1 MPVNTSSTGAT
12 YGKSSDP
19 LCPLGFHPQVR
30 WPTRCKR
37 CFRDYKEHTDSL
49 DQKKFGDLGAK
60 KVEEDPW
67 SVRKTSFQK
76 SRSVDVAMDGSGAAA
91 SRFADYTTTASAAK
105 ETKAEEDIPDWKRR
119 MLERQK
125 KDQEKKEEEEA
136 KNRNFGFVP
145 GTTLHS
151 SYVNK
156 SYDTDSRLS
165 SWGSASNLRAS
176 SYSNL
181 AEAEEDSSSYRR
193 TKESSTESSRA
204 SVSRTS
210 RSSVEKAPAEMTPYE
225 KYLQRKREQEKKDEE
240 ESNKK
245 EEAKKEEERR
255 KEREKR
261 REEERKREE
270 EIEKE
275 RVRKRE
281 KEREER
287 RLEEERKRKE
297 EEEKEK
303 RRREE
308 RKKIEEETKAKAN
321 QTNTWGR
328 GGGKATPEPETPKAK
343 PRWGAAAA
351 KKEEAAPA
359 PAGAPATPKWGVPA
373 AKPPPADEAV
383 PKKKPWEKPSAAA
396 KSTLP
401 SLGEV
406 GPKKTTASSTANS
419 TPRKTSE
426 SDSEASVSI
435 SSKMASSAHTDN
447 DAEVK
452 GLKNQVD
459 SLNNELKAVKSRND
473 VLERLQ
479 KDTKTPMTMES
490 AKAAEATSE
499 LMKAREK
506 VREQDTMVASLTKEK
521 KALTLKMKEL
531 ESTLERRPQVSETQ
545 KTITELQTKLK
556 FVERKCEDMSVENEE
571 LRSNVQNLEVELEE
585 VQDNFREDEADEYR
599 TLKRELENSAKNC
612 RVLQFKLKKTEKSL
626 NDTQSDLG
634 EAESKLKSLSGGSN
648 ALDSINK
655 VRQLEKDLEGKTMQI
670 ARLDAELKTTK
681 AAAGGSGPRKGGP
694 GPCLSRTGSVERNVE
709 DQLLKDL
716 QDSIERENDLKE
728 QLSIAEEDAGE
739 ARKKLS
745 RLEDEN
751 ESLSGQLKRMSTKK
765 SGTRRSPSPYNRNS
779 VTEKDEGISEDGEE
793 LSPGELKVQLEVA
806 EQETGLLRK
815 KVENL
820 LTENL
825 KITKEVKDLT
835 SKVSEAKKSSSVGSY
850 GRMGTSQNST
860 DKKVAELQDEVNTF
874 RVKLIEKDR
883 EVERLETQ
891 VKASK
896 TNGKTLKRTGS
907 QDEDLLKKLN
917 VIENEADVLRKKT
930 SELEAENDSLK
941 SSKPGAGAAG
951 SQIKLA
957 KEKTALEEKVKGLET
972 KLKDANK
979 KVVELEE
986 SSKGSM
992 KVNLEVDRLKRE
1004 KTGLESELTKL
1015 KDATS
1020 AEKRKVDKMERDLA
1034 SVTEK
1039 SEKAQRELIAAE
1051 REKRRSDEDKTKA
1064 EAQVSR
1070 LETDLRSVT
1079 REKDRY
1085 KDECD
1090 TARQKNRENLTQTQ
1104 EGMKAFKDQIDILK
1118 QELQDEKRAGRD
1130 SKRQMDEKARL
1141 SETEMNG
1148 MRRELDRNEK
1158 EAAEKGNRVRELE
1171 EKISDMED
1179 KWAKSKRINQQRKDK
1194 IDKLEAQLE
1203 SGTGGKDSSL
1213 AEAESKI
1220 ADLERQ
1226 LANSSLSTETNKL
1239 KRDLEAAN
1247 KEKKDQA
1254 KKRSDLEEEL
1264 AVLKAKLTSE
1274 KNDMSSG
1281 FGNMKDDYN
1290 TIKSELSAL
1299 RATYNTKSDEWIKEK
1314 LDLERQVSDMENAI
1328 KSSAGNGWDAERN
1341 RFKSIIE
1348 DRDSQITNLKIE
1360 YDVSKS
1366 QLATAR
1372 KESEDVKQKLQDY
1385 EKMNR
1390 YGKSAAS
1397 TTSSQDKGEVDDLK
1411 KQLASEQKER
1421 KSDLNNTKMKYDSKI
1436 AIMTEE
1442 IHALK
1447 SQSSKYRRER
1457 ETYKEMFEGVQKK
1470 LTEKGGKLSQSDAA
1484 AELNTALSKINDMSY
1499 QLHVLE
1505 DELADAKMEA
1515 AKANANSTALKSNY
1529 EIQLSEQNS
1538 KINEMEEEALIDSGR
1553 ARIAGTRTKMELAW
1567 QKERESQ
1574 KKLINE
1580 LNTMSRDLK
1589 STLLEVE
1596 KEKERD
1602 RLDSKRKI
1610 EAMKRAFDEE
1620 QDDTKKQ
1627 ITDLQYDL
1635 LELRD
1640 AHAKLRTTNE
1650 KLRRDKDK
1658 SVDDV
1663 RLASKTRSEYGEE
1676 KKIQRLISDMDE
1688 FLGVLPKFLGNDILV
1703 KEQSNGRASTKIKD
1717 DEKSIA
1723 KMEFKSALFRVKET
1737 KEELEQL
1744 HKISEEEVK
1753 RRGNMRR
1760 GESVE
1765 SNVDM
1770 VDSPRGRSGVR
1781 NAGASASSQKR
1792 ALYRKA
1798 VSMGDGMATDQSNI
1812 WQSKE
1817 SVGSNES
1824 LASNASIPLPV
1835 PVRTRSARGGSES
1848 GYSSDTYNAMTI
1860 RRLER
1865 DTSVDRLS
1873 TGSRESMQST
1883 QSEWLPGEKKKS
1895 KGLLGKLKNAVKKD
1909 RNISEEREFGSGSD
1923 ISSASVQSK
1932 QSTSSKMSTASK
1944 LIQRAR
1950 SASKDRLNASKGEK
1964 EKPTP
1969 AQHNAKFDQ
1978 MFDKAGTETNSSTPG
1993 PTAPSRP
2000 GASTVPRPAAAGSSS
2015 TLPRTYRR
2023 F

>member
-1 MPVNTSSTGAT
+1 
-12 YGKSSDP
+12 
-19 LCPLGFHPQVR
+19 
-30 WPTRCKR
+30 
-37 CFRDYKEHTDSL
+37 L
-49 DQKKFGDLGAK
+49 DQKKFGDLGSK
-60 KVEEDPW
+60 KAEEDPW

-76 SRSVDVAMDGSGAAA
+76 SRSVDVAMDGSGSTA
-91 SRFADYTTTASAAK
+91 SRFADYTTTASAASANK
-105 ETKAEEDIPDWKRR
+105 TEEDIPDWKRR

-125 KDQEKKEEEEA
+125 KEKEKEEEEA

-151 SYVNK
+151 SYVSK
-156 SYDTDSRLS
+156 SYDTDSRLT

-181 AEAEEDSSSYRR
+181 ADTEEDSSYRR
-193 TKESSTESSRA
+193 SKESSSESTRGSSSYYNRQA
-204 SVSRTS
+204 
-210 RSSVEKAPAEMTPYE
+210 SVEKKAEAELTPYE
-225 KYLQRKREQEKKDEE
+225 KYLQRKREQEKKDEV
-240 ESNKK
+240 ESSRK
-245 EEAKKEEERR
+245 EEALKEEERKKERERRREEERR
-255 KEREKR
+255 KE
-261 REEERKREE
+261 E
-270 EIEKE
+270 EIENE

-287 RLEEERKRKE
+287 RLEEERKRIE
-297 EEEKEK
+297 EEEKDK

-308 RKKIEEETKAKAN
+308 KKRIEEETKAKAN
-321 QTNTWGR
+321 STNTWGR
-328 GGGKATPEPETPKAK
+328 GTKATPEPETPKAK
-343 PRWGAAAA
+343 PRWGAATSKKDDPAA
-351 KKEEAAPA
+351 SSTAAPA
-359 PAGAPATPKWGVPA
+359 SKWAPVKT
-373 AKPPPADEAV
+373 PADEALQ
-383 PKKKPWEKPSAAA
+383 KKKPWEKPSAAA
-396 KSTLP
+396 KSSLP
-401 SLGEV
+401 SLGE
-406 GPKKTTASSTANS
+406 GGATTKKSGNTNIASSTS
-419 TPRKTSE
+419 SRKTSE
-426 SDSEASVSI
+426 SESETSVSI
-435 SSKMASSAHTDN
+435 STKMSSGHSDTDQ
-447 DAEVK
+447 ETK
-452 GLKNQVD
+452 TLKIQLE
-459 SLNNELKAVKSRND
+459 SLSNELKAVKSRND

-479 KDTKTPMTMES
+479 KDTKTPMTMDS
-490 AKAAEATSE
+490 ARAAEATSE

-506 VREQDTMVASLTKEK
+506 VREQELLVANITKEK
-521 KALTLKMKEL
+521 KALSLKMKEM
-531 ESTLERRPQVSETQ
+531 EDNLERRPQLSETQ

-556 FVERKCEDMSVENEE
+556 FVERKCEDITVENEE
-571 LRSNVQNLEVELEE
+571 LRSNVHNLEVELEE

-612 RVLQFKLKKTEKSL
+612 RVLQFKLKKTEKSY
-626 NDTQSDLG
+626 NDMQADCQ
-634 EAESKLKSLSGGSN
+634 EAEAKLKQMSGGAT
-648 ALDSINK
+648 ALESLNK
-655 VRQLEKDLEGKTMQI
+655 VRALEKELEAKNMTV
-670 ARLDAELKTTK
+670 ARLEAEVKASK
-681 AAAGGSGPRKGGP
+681 AAGATGPRKGGP

-728 QLSIAEEDAGE
+728 QLNMAEEEAGE
-739 ARKKLS
+739 SRKKLS

-751 ESLSGQLKRMSTKK
+751 ESLSGQLKRMTTKK
-765 SGTRRSPSPYNRNS
+765 PGTRRSPSPYNRNS
-779 VTEKDEGISEDGEE
+779 VTDKDEGISEDGEE

-825 KITKEVKDLT
+825 KVTKEVKDITNKLA
-835 SKVSEAKKSSSVGSY
+835 EAKKNTGSSSY
-850 GRMGTSQNST
+850 GRAGTQNSQSNT
-860 DKKVAELQDEVNTF
+860 DKKVQQLQDEVNTF

-883 EVERLETQ
+883 ELERLDAQ
-891 VKASK
+891 VKSNK
-896 TNGKTLKRTGS
+896 SNGKTLKRTGS
-907 QDEDLLKKLN
+907 QEEDLQKKLN
-917 VIENEADVLRKKT
+917 VIEQEAAVLRRKT
-930 SELEAENDSLK
+930 TDLEAENESLK
-941 SSKPGAGAAG
+941 SSTKVGNNS
-951 SQIKLA
+951 SQARLA
-957 KEKTALEEKVKGLET
+957 QEKTVLEDKVKTLDIKMKE
-972 KLKDANK
+972 ANK
-979 KVVELEE
+979 KITELEE
-986 SSKGSM
+986 SSRGNM
-992 KVNLEVDRLKRE
+992 KISLEVDRLKRE
-1004 KTGLESELTKL
+1004 KAGLDAELTKC
-1015 KDATS
+1015 KDSAS
-1020 AEKRKVDKMERDLA
+1020 AEKRKSDKMERDL
-1034 SVTEK
+1034 SISTEK
-1039 SEKAQRELIAAE
+1039 AEKAQREVIAAE
-1051 REKRRSDEDKTKA
+1051 REKRKA
-1064 EAQVSR
+1064 EEEKGKLESSMSR
-1070 LETDLRSVT
+1070 LETDLRSIT

-1085 KDECD
+1085 KEECD
-1090 TARQKNRENLTQTQ
+1090 AARQKNRENLTQTQ
-1104 EGMKAFKDQIDILK
+1104 EGMKAFKEQIDILK
-1118 QELQDEKRAGRD
+1118 QELQDEKRSGRD
-1130 SKRQMDEKARL
+1130 TKRQIDEKTRL
-1141 SETEMNG
+1141 NEIEVSGLKKDFEKQE
-1148 MRRELDRNEK
+1148 REIQEK
-1158 EAAEKGNRVRELE
+1158 ASKVKELE
-1171 EKISDMED
+1171 DKISDIEE
-1179 KWAKSKRINQQRKDK
+1179 KFAKSKRINQQRKDK

-1203 SGTGGKDSSL
+1203 SNVGSCTNSAHSEAETKVIELEKQLKNGTSSSL
-1213 AEAESKI
+1213 EA
-1220 ADLERQ
+1220 
-1226 LANSSLSTETNKL
+1226 TKL
-1239 KRDLEAAN
+1239 KRELESAV
-1247 KEKKDQA
+1247 KEKADLA
-1254 KKRSDLEEEL
+1254 KKHSDLEEEFV
-1264 AVLKAKLTSE
+1264 VLKAKLTME
-1274 KNDMSSG
+1274 KNEMSSG
-1281 FGNMKDDYN
+1281 YGNMKDDYN

-1299 RATYNTKSDEWIKEK
+1299 RATYNSKSDDWIKEK
-1314 LDLERQVSDMENAI
+1314 LELERQVSDLETAI

-1348 DRDSQITNLKIE
+1348 DRDSQITNMKIE
-1360 YDVSKS
+1360 FDVAKS
-1366 QLATAR
+1366 QLASSR
-1372 KESEDVKQKLQDY
+1372 KENEDVKQKLQDY
-1385 EKMNR
+1385 EKMNK
-1390 YGKSAAS
+1390 YGKSAAN
-1397 TTSSQDKGEVDDLK
+1397 TSNSSDKGELDELK
-1411 KQLASEQKER
+1411 KQLATEQKER
-1421 KSDLNNTKMKYDSKI
+1421 KSDINNTKMKYDSKI

-1470 LTEKGGKLSQSDAA
+1470 LTEKGGKLAPGEAA
-1484 AELNTALSKINDMSY
+1484 AELNAACSKINDMSY

-1515 AKANANSTALKSNY
+1515 AKANANSMAQKSNY
-1529 EIQLSEQNS
+1529 EIQLAEQNS

-1589 STLLEVE
+1589 GTLLEVE

-1620 QDDTKKQ
+1620 QEDTKKQ

-1663 RLASKTRSEYGEE
+1663 RIVSKTRSEYGED

-1688 FLGVLPKFLGNDILV
+1688 FLGVLPKFLGSDILV
-1703 KEQSNGRASTKIKD
+1703 KEERNGRPSTRVKD

-1744 HKISEEEVK
+1744 HKISEEEVRK
-1753 RRGNMRR
+1753 RGGMRR

-1770 VDSPRGRSGVR
+1770 LDSPRGRSGIR
-1781 NAGASASSQKR
+1781 NASTSVSSQKR

-1798 VSMGDGMATDQSNI
+1798 VSMGDGMATEQSNI

-1895 KGLLGKLKNAVKKD
+1895 KGLLGKLKNAVATKN

-1923 ISSASVQSK
+1923 ISTASVQSK

-1950 SASKDRLNASKGEK
+1950 SASKDRLATSTKGATGEK
-1964 EKPTP
+1964 EKPSP
-1969 AQHNAKFDQ
+1969 AQHNAAFDK
-1978 MFDKAGTETNSSTPG
+1978 MFDSAGPTPPTAAETN
-1993 PTAPSRP
+1993 TAANTKPRAAATAAT
-2000 GASTVPRPAAAGSSS
+2000 GPRPAQPS

>member
-1 MPVNTSSTGAT
+1 
-12 YGKSSDP
+12 
-19 LCPLGFHPQVR
+19 
-30 WPTRCKR
+30 
-37 CFRDYKEHTDSL
+37 
-49 DQKKFGDLGAK
+49 
-60 KVEEDPW
+60 
-67 SVRKTSFQK
+67 
-76 SRSVDVAMDGSGAAA
+76 MDGSGAAA

-136 KNRNFGFVP
+136 KQRNFGFVP

-181 AEAEEDSSSYRR
+181 AEADDDSSYRR

-210 RSSVEKAPAEMTPYE
+210 RASVEKAPAEMTPYE

-240 ESNKK
+240 ESNRK
-245 EEAKKEEERR
+245 EEAKREEERR

-270 EIEKE
+270 DIEKE
-275 RVRKRE
+275 RQRKRE

-303 RRREE
+303 RKREE
-308 RKKIEEETKAKAN
+308 RKRIEEETKAKAA

-328 GGGKATPEPETPKAK
+328 SGTRTTPEPETPKAK

-351 KKEEAAPA
+351 AKKEEEAPA
-359 PAGAPATPKWGVPA
+359 PKPTPKWGVPSSA
-373 AKPPPADEAV
+373 AKPAADEAV

-406 GPKKTTASSTANS
+406 GPTKKSTAAAAS
-419 TPRKTSE
+419 TTTTPTPRKTSE

-435 SSKMASSAHTDN
+435 SSKMASSAHTEN

-452 GLKNQVD
+452 SLKNQVD

-506 VREQDTMVASLTKEK
+506 VREQDSTVATLTKEK

-655 VRQLEKDLEGKTMQI
+655 VRQLEKDMEAKNMQV
-670 ARLDAELKTTK
+670 ARLEAELKTTK
-681 AAAGGSGPRKGGP
+681 AAAGGTGPRKGGP

-850 GRMGTSQNST
+850 GRMGGTQNST

-896 TNGKTLKRTGS
+896 SNGKTLKRTGS

-917 VIENEADVLRKKT
+917 VIEKEAEVLRKKT
-930 SELEAENDSLK
+930 TQLEAENDSLK
-941 SSKPGAGAAG
+941 SSKGGAGAAG
-951 SQIKLA
+951 GQINLA

-992 KVNLEVDRLKRE
+992 KVNLEVDRIKRE
-1004 KTGLESELTKL
+1004 KTGLESEVTKL
-1015 KDATS
+1015 KDAAS

-1090 TARQKNRENLTQTQ
+1090 SARQKNRENLTQTQ

-1141 SETEMNG
+1141 AETEMNG

-1158 EAAEKGNRVRELE
+1158 EAAEKGNKVRELE
-1171 EKISDMED
+1171 EKISDIED

-1203 SGTGGKDSSL
+1203 GKGDKDSHL

-1226 LANSSLSTETNKL
+1226 LANGASSSEINRM
-1239 KRDLEAAN
+1239 KRELEAAN
-1247 KEKKDQA
+1247 KEKKDLT
-1254 KKRSDLEEEL
+1254 KKKSDLEEEL
-1264 AVLKAKLTSE
+1264 VVLKAKLTSE
-1274 KNDMSSG
+1274 KNDMSAG
-1281 FGNMKDDYN
+1281 YGNMKDDYN

-1314 LDLERQVSDMENAI
+1314 LDLERQVSDMESAI

-1397 TTSSQDKGEVDDLK
+1397 TASSQDKGEVDDLK
-1411 KQLASEQKER
+1411 KQLANEQKER
-1421 KSDLNNTKMKYDSKI
+1421 KSDVNNTKMKYDSKI

-1663 RLASKTRSEYGEE
+1663 RLASKTRSDYGEE

-1688 FLGVLPKFLGNDILV
+1688 FLGVLPKFLGSDIME
-1703 KEQSNGRASTKIKD
+1703 KEQSNGRASRIKD

-1744 HKISEEEVK
+1744 HRISEEEVK

-1765 SNVDM
+1765 SNVDA

-1798 VSMGDGMATDQSNI
+1798 VSMGDGMATDQAGI

-1895 KGLLGKLKNAVKKD
+1895 RGLLGKLKNAVKKD

-1978 MFDKAGTETNSSTPG
+1978 MFDKAGTAEAKSSTPG
-1993 PTAPSRP
+1993 PTAPARP
-2000 GASTVPRPAAAGSSS
+2000 SASTVPRPAAAGSSS